1 MSPLERQ
8 KAKYDAMV
16 LDAVRQA
23 KKILDENPRVQ
34 VARNIR
40 RLLELEKKQDNDP
53 LLRDP

>member
-8 KAKYDAMV
+8 KAKYDAMM
-16 LDAVRQA
+16 LDAVRQT

-40 RLLELEKKQDNDP
+40 RLLELEKKQDDA
-53 LLRDP
+53 